1 MSAAESETV
10 TLMPEPLP
18 LPIRVLIKGPS
29 TVNWT
34 SWMSGPR
41 TDFTFPRAMEAELL
55 AAGRPAV
62 VQAVTMPSERTSETL
77 RDWQP
82 EFLGWSPDVVVL
94 WYGHQETIHMFLP
107 KWLERHA
114 NSLRYRPRPWSTLY
128 RTRLLKPL
136 WMILVRIQQIL
147 DGRLP
152 HTWQTW
158 RPKNVA
164 ADLQMLIA
172 YLQKLQNPLVFVVEL
187 PTPGSRG
194 QKWFPGMAARV
205 VEMNKALRQL
215 VAGFDSPNVRIF
227 SIPALIDQYADGDSD
242 VATPDGFHYTPHMH
256 AMIGK
261 HLAEETM
268 TWADTQPHLQIKTP
282 GEDLA

>member
-1 MSAAESETV
+1 
-10 TLMPEPLP
+10 MPEPLP
-18 LPIRVLIKGPS
+18 LPIRVLVKGPS

-62 VQAVTMPSERTSETL
+62 VQAITQPSERTSTTL
-77 RDWQP
+77 IDWQS
-82 EFLGWSPDVVVL
+82 EVLGWSPDVVVL

-114 NSLRYRPRPWSTLY
+114 NSLRYRPRPWTKLY
-128 RTRLLKPL
+128 RKHFLKPL
-136 WMILVRIQQIL
+136 WMVLVRIQQVI
-147 DGRLP
+147 DARVP
-152 HTWQTW
+152 QTWQTW
-158 RPKNVA
+158 RPRFVA
-164 ADLQMLIA
+164 ADLELLITH
-172 YLQKLQNPLVFVVEL
+172 LMKLQNPLVFVIEM

-194 QKWFPGMAARV
+194 VKWFPGMPARV
-205 VEMNKALRQL
+205 EVMNRALHEMVERIDK
-215 VAGFDSPNVRIF
+215 PNVRIF
-227 SIPALIDQYADGDSD
+227 SIPELVDQYADGDID
-242 VATPDGFHYTPHMH
+242 IAAPDGFHYTPHMH

-268 TWADTQPHLQIKTP
+268 AWADTQPHLQVKPDP
-282 GEDLA
+282 GDFYGS